1 MRLKDLS
8 FVLNKL
14 NEQGFGEVQITTGEY
29 VNFDISLAG
38 IHMNDLKEIFPHN
51 PFTEANVSGN
61 GISPNIYIEDNE
73 KIVNEFEVHKIC
85 KENRRII
92 NENS

>member
-14 NEQGFGEVQITTGEY
+14 NEEGFGEVQITTGEY
-29 VNFDISLAG
+29 EEFDISLAG
-38 IHMNDLKEIFPHN
+38 IHLDDMKEIFPHN
-51 PFTEANVSGN
+51 PFTNAEISANS
-61 GISPNIYIEDNE
+61 ICPNIYVRDTE

-85 KENRRII
+85 KENRSII
-92 NENS
+92 QKGG